1 MTWHSASC
9 KAFTAS
15 MMMDLLLVGSNLSAR
30 IDLISSIR
38 VVISLGNF
46 TPIVSAIFFL
56 LSFLETFVSFEENIV
71 SLLEKVKTF
80 FLLF

>member
-1 MTWHSASC
+1 
-9 KAFTAS
+9 

-46 TPIVSAIFFL
+46 TPIVSAIFFCSL
-56 LSFLETFVSFEENIV
+56 FLETFVSFEENIV
-71 SLLEKVKTF
+71 LLLEKVKTF